1 MFYKKILTTIILF
14 ITLSVSA
21 TATAKES
28 KPFDLS
34 AYQGKVVMLDF
45 WASWCIPCRKSFPW
59 LNEMQAA
66 KESQGLVIIGVN
78 VDEDRADAEAFLQ
91 RYEAKFKLEFDPKGE
106 YASFYD
112 IPGMP
117 TSLIFD
123 RNGQLI
129 HTHAGF
135 KLNNIAEYETAI
147 DSALAL

>member
-1 MFYKKILTTIILF
+1 MFFKKIITTVILF

-21 TATAKES
+21 SAEEP

-45 WASWCIPCRKSFPW
+45 WASWCIPCKKSFPW

-66 KESQGLVIIGVN
+66 KESQGLVIIGIN
-78 VDEDRADAEAFLQ
+78 VDEDSADAESFLQ
-91 RYEAKFKLEFDPKGE
+91 KYEAKFKLEFDPEGQ

-123 RNGQLI
+123 RDGELV

-135 KLNNIAEYETAI
+135 KLSNTDDYEAAI
-147 DSALAL
+147 DSTLAQ